1 MLIITYTIFEC
12 HQSKCTK
19 RADQKKQGYNIK
31 GIIIIISQDAFA
43 LSSCNGTKLPLI
55 SGSLRADIRT
65 GLLHNI
71 MMPLM
76 LYPCFLFYLHLTE
89 SLISCSSNL
98 LAAHSI
104 EFLQEFLGI
113 HFNEFTDIWDR
124 FFICSAILRNNLL
137 DHTKS

>member
-1 MLIITYTIFEC
+1 MNVIN
-12 HQSKCTK
+12 QSV
-19 RADQKKQGYNIK
+19 QKGRLQKQGYNIK
-31 GIIIIISQDAFA
+31 GIIIIISQGAFA

-55 SGSLRADIRT
+55 SGSLSTDAQA

-71 MMPLM
+71 MMPSM
-76 LYPCFLFYLHLTE
+76 LHPCFLFYLHLTE
-89 SLISCSSNL
+89 SLISCSSNFF
-98 LAAHSI
+98 AAHSI

-113 HFNEFTDIWDR
+113 HLNEFTDIWDR

>member
-12 HQSKCTK
+12 HQSKYTK

-65 GLLHNI
+65 GLLHNNKQ
-71 MMPLM
+71 PLKFVR
-76 LYPCFLFYLHLTE
+76 YPSIEIIFFSST
-89 SLISCSSNL
+89 SGWSSN
-98 LAAHSI
+98 
-104 EFLQEFLGI
+104 FG
-113 HFNEFTDIWDR
+113 T
-124 FFICSAILRNNLL
+124 
-137 DHTKS
+137 

>member
-12 HQSKCTK
+12 HQSKCTL
-19 RADQKKQGYNIK
+19 QKQGCNIE
-31 GIIIIISQDAFA
+31 GIIIIILQDAFA

-55 SGSLRADIRT
+55 SGLLRTDIRT

-71 MMPLM
+71 MMPSTLH
-76 LYPCFLFYLHLTE
+76 PCFLFYLHLTE

-113 HFNEFTDIWDR
+113 HLNEFTDIWDR